1 MKRCLHILLFVF
13 ALSSCIKEQQKGA
26 DLGVG
31 DKIPDFTV
39 TMSDGTQVT
48 GALLRKGVSVIVFFT
63 TQCPDCQETLPHI
76 QQIYNEYAEKGVR
89 FALISREDSQT
100 NISAYWEKNSL
111 TMPYSAQEDRTIYEL
126 FAKTRVPRIY
136 LAKDGII
143 RSLFT
148 DSPLPDY
155 NILSESLNKIVSIHF

>member
-26 DLGVG
+26 DLGIG

-76 QQIYNEYAEKGVR
+76 QQIYNEYAEKVSD
-89 FALISREDSQT
+89 L
-100 NISAYWEKNSL
+100 
-111 TMPYSAQEDRTIYEL
+111 
-126 FAKTRVPRIY
+126 
-136 LAKDGII
+136 
-143 RSLFT
+143 
-148 DSPLPDY
+148 PL
-155 NILSESLNKIVSIHF
+155 